1 MDTAVGTFTT
11 RDLGRLVERIDAVGE
26 AGYEGVELAE
36 TVEETAAELDR
47 LADAFADR
55 GIDLLYHHHSHE
67 FVDCGGETAFS
78 RLAERTSEVGF
89 VLDVGW
95 ARLGG
100 ADPAALVVERV
111 TAAHGDQQPEH
122 GVRPEPANVEH
133 CRGGYHQPDDE
144 RGGRQFTTPNVRS
157 TVGTAVD
164 VPTDGLFTATA
175 DDLSVSGTHMES
187 LRSERY

>member
-100 ADPAALVVERV
+100 ADPAALVERYGDRTGTIHV
-111 TAAHGDQQPEH
+111 TDVADGPLSHDTDTER
-122 GVRPEPANVEH
+122 GVRLGEGD
-133 CRGGYHQPDDE
+133 RGPPGVD
-144 RGGRQFTTPNVRS
+144 RGRPWR
-157 TVGTAVD
+157 
-164 VPTDGLFTATA
+164 P
-175 DDLSVSGTHMES
+175 
-187 LRSERY
+187 